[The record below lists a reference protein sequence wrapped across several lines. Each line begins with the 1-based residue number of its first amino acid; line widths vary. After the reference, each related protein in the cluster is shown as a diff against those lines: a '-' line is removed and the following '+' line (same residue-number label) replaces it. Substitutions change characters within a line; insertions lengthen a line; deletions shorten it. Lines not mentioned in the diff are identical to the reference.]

1 MHTAQKPS
9 ETISESDSDLSDR
22 EFYSC
27 LQENDN
33 DSTSFSDGPL
43 DQNSFRSTNV
53 SRVQGLNFLNSKKK
67 DICKLEN
74 HPIVKQVFLKYNT
87 SIPSSAPVERLFSGA
102 IQVLTPRRN
111 RLGDKTFEMLL
122 CCKSNNNK

>member
-1 MHTAQKPS
+1 MDICKKQFLDECYEMYTAQKPS
-9 ETISESDSDLSDR
+9 ETISESDSDLSDG

-53 SRVQGLNFLNSKKK
+53 SRV
-67 DICKLEN
+67 
-74 HPIVKQVFLKYNT
+74 
-87 SIPSSAPVERLFSGA
+87 
-102 IQVLTPRRN
+102 
-111 RLGDKTFEMLL
+111 
-122 CCKSNNNK
+122 